1 MRILKYNE
9 NSEDLLKVIKEYFY
23 NITEDLSELCK
34 VVFSKYNEN
43 LYKVNIYINNSSDND
58 ALSSLISNN
67 ENIII
72 VLKEL
77 KSTIFNLI
85 NEDVID
91 DYKIKIEYDSGY
103 INLILNK
110 VQDLEKWILIDDWEI
125 YFDDLSFKRAMKN
138 KFNVNIERAI
148 IEEYYDSN
156 IRIIIHTSEKN
167 LDEII
172 EYLKNYKIKNPYYGG
187 DKNVFIFTS
196 VRKSNDGITCNIR
209 YEFEIKN

>member
-9 NSEDLLKVIKEYFY
+9 NSDDLLKVIKEYFY

-67 ENIII
+67 ENTII

-110 VQDLEKWILIDDWEI
+110 VQDLEKWILIDDWKI
-125 YFDDLSFKRAMKN
+125 YFDDMNFKRAMKN

-148 IEEYYDSN
+148 IEEYYDSK

-187 DKNVFIFTS
+187 DKNDFIFTS
-196 VRKSNDGITCNIR
+196 VSKFKDGITCNIR
-209 YEFEIKN
+209 YEFEIQN